1 MPHPCFQKG
10 ICSAPAKRIQ
20 RQRHFKIK
28 KMEVCLSGCVFSSLV
43 YELENSR
50 GDVVRFNLWEF
61 LLFDLLIL
69 TILSPVVS
77 GRIVVGS
84 DIKTYSKHHYR
95 FSVWK
100 FAAWAGCKWVFKIA
114 VISLDLKSWRS
125 SLRWCFV
132 FIFIAIQGFVP
143 LDKSRR
149 YVYIILLSFFKR
161 FDLSCPGSNF
171 IEIFSIDFI

>member
-1 MPHPCFQKG
+1 MVFDFSEVWIYVNFSSITKSEWATCASPILAERNLLCARQKN
-10 ICSAPAKRIQ
+10 SK
-20 RQRHFKIK
+20 QRHFQI

-69 TILSPVVS
+69 TILSPVIS

-114 VISLDLKSWRS
+114 VVSLNLKSWRA
-125 SLRWCFV
+125 SLWCSV

-149 YVYIILLSFFKR
+149 YVYIVVLF
-161 FDLSCPGSNF
+161 
-171 IEIFSIDFI
+171 